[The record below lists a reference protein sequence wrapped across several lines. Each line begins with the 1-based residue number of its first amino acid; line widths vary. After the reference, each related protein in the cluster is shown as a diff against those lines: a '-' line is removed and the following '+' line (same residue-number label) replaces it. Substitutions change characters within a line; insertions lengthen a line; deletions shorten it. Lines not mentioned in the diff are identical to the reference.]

1 MQSRNRESPETQP
14 IVSLVVL
21 VLVCQSEDMAEF
33 NRFSVHLIYSL
44 ICKGNG
50 REAQHFISILGGT
63 ADYVKEIQVVTPI
76 FKKLDW
82 CIAIFGRKR
91 PNQIGHWNRLLAA
104 VAIVLS
110 T

>member
-33 NRFSVHLIYSL
+33 NGFSVHLIYSL

-63 ADYVKEIQVVTPI
+63 ADYVKEIQVVTP
-76 FKKLDW
+76 
-82 CIAIFGRKR
+82 
-91 PNQIGHWNRLLAA
+91 N
-104 VAIVLS
+104 
-110 T
+110 